1 MVEKYYQEFLHR
13 VQLNFQRMSSDTYKM
28 EKVFREKEYDWEGD
42 WEGRALLAFVC
53 QYRLTGQIIATMPYE
68 IENLPLHTNKIG
80 YFGEETDGKTISEQL
95 LSGNGW
101 FLRALCEYYTEF
113 GGEHI
118 LSRIQNILNNLY
130 FRCEKLYDN
139 YPMGNRNEEGGV
151 SGNLTQMVDG
161 WNLSTDVGCA
171 FIALDGLTA
180 AYKLLHTPALKAFID
195 KRIEQFMHLDKRVN
209 RMQTHATN
217 TVNRAILRM
226 YFITKEKKYLQA
238 CQELFALYVRTGMTL
253 TFENFNWFE
262 RKDTWTEPCAVID
275 SLIVAMYLYKAT
287 GQAEYLTWARRIYF
301 NGFRLEQRCNGGAGT
316 NDCVTTEHCIWKA
329 QMFEAEFCC
338 SMRTAEGLWQISL
351 FAEELFAENDEN
363 KQEIVDDYGRHFK
376 GDHLLYKT
384 EKGVW
389 VELPNITEYSV
400 EELKKVN
407 LEIIEKKE
415 KTFLSG
421 SKTYNTIQNHVNA
434 PIFKRVFKRDQIL
447 GVTLHIETAGFYR
460 VFVNDVEL
468 TKGFLAPYIC
478 NPDHLVY
485 FDEYNLDGILQKGEN
500 TLYVLLGNGFSN
512 ALDGGVWDFEKAE
525 YRSAPKFYLALADAK
540 GCFLQTDEH
549 FVVSDSPILFDD
561 IRCGERYDARM
572 EAKVGN
578 KLYTGIRERK
588 PIKVQAPKGEV
599 KKCTAQAIRAVERMT
614 AKEIIPVEGG
624 YIYDFGVNHA
634 GLGLLHITAKEGQEV
649 DLTFGEVFLDG
660 QLRME
665 SISFGDRNH
674 AGYIQH
680 EKYICKEGEQEYLP
694 SFTYH
699 GFRYVYIEGVT
710 EEQANVDLLT
720 YVVIHSDIPSAATFT
735 TNDEMLT
742 KIQEC
747 VLRSDVSNFHY
758 FPTDCPQREKN
769 GWTGDIN
776 VSAEQLM
783 YNLNCEDSLA
793 EWLNNVRAVQKENG
807 ALPGIVPTG
816 GWGFTWG
823 NGPAWDGA
831 LIEVTYQLYRF
842 TGKIEHIQ
850 ENKYAIAK
858 YIDYLTTKKREDGL
872 IGFGLGDWCEPGFRT
887 EDGYSTPVYVSDTLT
902 CIDFLGKAYQM
913 FTLAGEQE
921 FADKAKGL
929 QGQLKEAFCKQCID
943 GAEVYCKSQTAQAMA
958 IELGL
963 FNDKEE
969 QAYEYL
975 LSYIRRDN
983 DRLHTGILGTKWLFP
998 CLCKRGDADL
1008 AYSLIADPRYPSYG
1022 YMINHGAT
1030 TLWEGITEWEEEVY
1044 PNQLRRKDGGRIL
1057 SFNHHF
1063 WGSVSATFFEHFAGL
1078 CVVDCNTVKIQPKYI
1093 KALNFARASYTRN
1106 GKSIVVY
1113 WERGEG
1119 EIKLVI
1125 ENHGFSG
1132 SINGGSELLLQE
1144 GLQEYHFSL

>member
-53 QYRLTGQIIATMPYE
+53 QYRLTGKVIPTMTYE
-68 IENLPLHTNKIG
+68 IENLPLRTNKSG
-80 YFGEETDGKTISEQL
+80 YFGKETDGQTVSEQL

-101 FLRALCEYYTEF
+101 FLRALCEYYAEF
-113 GGEHI
+113 GGEDI
-118 LSRIQNILNNLY
+118 LQRIQSIVENLY
-130 FRCEKLYDN
+130 LRCENLYDN
-139 YPMGNRNEEGGV
+139 YPIENRKDTGGV
-151 SGNLTQMVDG
+151 SGNLTQTIDG
-161 WNLSTDVGCA
+161 WILSSDVGCA
-171 FIALDGLTA
+171 FIALEGLTA
-180 AYKLLHTPALKAFID
+180 AYKILRSPKLKAFID
-195 KRIEQFMHLDKRVN
+195 KRIAQFMQIDKRVYKL
-209 RMQTHATN
+209 QTHATN
-217 TVNRAILRM
+217 TVSRAILRM
-226 YFITKEKKYLQA
+226 YFITQEEKYLKD
-238 CQELFALYVRTGMTL
+238 CQSLFALYVQTGMTL
-253 TFENFNWFE
+253 TFENFNWFS
-262 RKDTWTEPCAVID
+262 RTDTWTEPCAVID
-275 SLIVAMYLYKAT
+275 SFIVAMYLYKAT
-287 GQAEYLTWARRIYF
+287 GIAEYLTWARRIYF

-316 NDCVTTEHCIWKA
+316 NDCVRDGHFIWKA

-338 SMRTAEGLWQISL
+338 SMRTAEGLWQVSL
-351 FAEELFAENDEN
+351 FAEELFEENDEN
-363 KQEIVDDYGRHFK
+363 KQETVDEYGRHFK

-384 EKGVW
+384 SNGTWE
-389 VELPNITEYSV
+389 ELPNISQYSM
-400 EELKKVN
+400 EELKEVR
-407 LEIIEKKE
+407 LEIVEKKE

-421 SKTYNTIQNHVNA
+421 SKAYNTIQSHVNA
-434 PIFKRVFKRDQIL
+434 PIFKRVFQVEQTL
-447 GVTLHIETAGFYR
+447 GVTLHIETAGLYR
-460 VFVNDVEL
+460 VFLNDVEL
-468 TKGFLAPYIC
+468 TKGFLAPYIY

-485 FDEYNLDGILQKGEN
+485 FDEYNCEGILQKGTN

-512 ALDGGVWDFEKAE
+512 ALDGGVWDFEKAG

-540 GCFLQTDEH
+540 GCFLETDDQ
-549 FVVSDSPILFDD
+549 FTVCDSPILFDD

-572 EAKVGN
+572 EAKNGN
-578 KLYTGIRERK
+578 VLYTGIHERK
-588 PIKVQAPKGEV
+588 PIKVSAPKGKV
-599 KKCTAQAIRAVERMT
+599 KKCTAQPIRAFERMK
-614 AKEIIPVEGG
+614 AKEIIPVKGG
-624 YIYDFGVNHA
+624 YIYDFGMNHA

-699 GFRYVYIEGVT
+699 GFRYVYVEGVT

-720 YVVIHSDIPSAATFT
+720 YVVIHSDISSAATFT

-783 YNLNCEDSLA
+783 YNFNCEDSLA

-858 YIDYLTTKKREDGL
+858 YIDYLTDKKNADGL

-887 EDGYSTPVYVSDTLT
+887 EDCYSTPIQVSDTLT

-913 FTLAGEQE
+913 FILVDEQE
-921 FADKAKGL
+921 FARKAQCL
-929 QGQLKEAFCKQCID
+929 QELLKEAFIRECID
-943 GAEVYCKSQTAQAMA
+943 GTEVCCKSQTAQVMA
-958 IELGL
+958 LELGL
-963 FNDKEE
+963 FQEKEE
-969 QAYEYL
+969 QAYENL

-983 DRLHTGILGTKWLFP
+983 NRLHTGIIGTKWLFP
-998 CLCKRGDADL
+998 CLCKHGDADL
-1008 AYSLIADPRYPSYG
+1008 AYTLIADPYYPSYG
-1022 YMINHGAT
+1022 YMIKHGAT
-1030 TLWEGITEWEEEVY
+1030 TLWEGITEWDEELY
-1044 PNQLRRKDGGRIL
+1044 PHQLRRKDGGRVL

-1063 WGSVSATFFEHFAGL
+1063 WGSVSATFFQYFAGL
-1078 CVVDCNTVKIQPKYI
+1078 CVVDCNTVSIQPKYV
-1093 KALNFARASYTRN
+1093 KALDFASATYTRN
-1106 GKSIVVY
+1106 GKSIVVR
-1113 WERGEG
+1113 WSREG
-1119 EIKLVI
+1119 EKIYLVI
-1125 ENHGFSG
+1125 ENHGFLG
-1132 SINGGSELLLQE
+1132 VVKGEREILLRE
-1144 GLQEYHFSL
+1144 GVQEYSWKA